1 MLVRGTEAVFSVASG
16 QDQGIRGIRDQAKRK
31 QGHRGQAQKCNPGN
45 ASPRKPEVSSPLASA
60 IGKSARRW
68 AHKMGPSS
76 DE

>member
-1 MLVRGTEAVFSVASG
+1 MLVRGTEAVFAFASG
-16 QDQGIRGIRDQAKRK
+16 QDQGIRDQGKRNRDT
-31 QGHRGQAQKCNPGN
+31 GQAAN
-45 ASPRKPEVSSPLASA
+45 ATLGMPTLGKPEMSSPLASA